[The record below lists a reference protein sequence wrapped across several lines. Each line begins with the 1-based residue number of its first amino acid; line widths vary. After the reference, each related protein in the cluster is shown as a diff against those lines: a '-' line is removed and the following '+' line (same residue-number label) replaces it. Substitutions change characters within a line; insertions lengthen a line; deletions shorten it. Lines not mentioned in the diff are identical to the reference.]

1 MKKRKFWFFCL
12 LIIAVSL
19 IVLGLFDGEFK
30 TVWQKA
36 STICLECIG
45 IG

>member
-1 MKKRKFWFFCL
+1 MHYKNIWIYILAGTL
-12 LIIAVSL
+12 LGI
-19 IVLGLFDGEFK
+19 GLYQNDPAY
-30 TVWQKA
+30 VWQKA